1 VITALLLILLIQCGI
16 AAVVFWPARDESRES
31 AMPLLASV
39 AREQIDELRIGDEFD
54 NEAVL
59 VRSGERWLLPD
70 LDNLPADTGKVDAV
84 LRSITTQDAG
94 WPIAHSSGARQ
105 RFQVADYYYQRRL
118 SLVSGGQALGTLFLG
133 TSPGFRKVHVRSADQ
148 DAIYSIELNTF
159 DVPAASDAW
168 LDPKLLQVRSPLR
181 IDADLYNLYLDNGLW
196 RSATGGKPDE
206 KEVETLVAALRS
218 LQVNGV
224 ADENLQR
231 DLAEVEADLVLKV
244 QSLAGDIVLELL
256 TLNDEHFIH
265 SSEFELF
272 FKLSTADYERLTG
285 IDAGRVSGETSGESS
300 GG

>member
-1 VITALLLILLIQCGI
+1 VRRAITVLLLILLIQCGI
-16 AAVVFWPARDESRES
+16 AAVVFWPGQDEAREP
-31 AMPLLASV
+31 AMQALAPI

-54 NEAVL
+54 NEAVI

-70 LDNLPADTGKVDAV
+70 LDNLPADTEKVETV
-84 LRSITTQDAG
+84 LSSITAQDPG

-118 SLVSGGQALGTLFLG
+118 NLLSGGQTLGTLFLG
-133 TSPGFRKVHVRSADQ
+133 TSPGFRKVHARNADQ

-159 DVPAASDAW
+159 DVPAASAAW

-181 IDADLYNLYLDNGLW
+181 IDADLYNLFLDNGLW
-196 RSATGGKPDE
+196 RSATGGTPDE

-218 LQVNGV
+218 LQVEGV

-231 DLAEVEADLVLKV
+231 DLAEAEADLVLKV
-244 QSLAGDIVLELL
+244 QSLAGDTVLELL
-256 TLNDEHFIH
+256 TLHDEHFIH
-265 SSEFELF
+265 SSEFALF
-272 FKLSTADYERLTG
+272 FKLSALDYDRLTG
-285 IDAGRVSGETSGESS
+285 IDAGLVSGESS